1 MRPFCQIETD
11 DPGAQERSFGQLPAR
26 IIFKVY
32 QAVAVVDLDVEQ
44 VQQRKAE
51 NAGHFGT
58 ERPIGDSYGCFCL
71 TGEQEKKQK

>member
-11 DPGAQERSFGQLPAR
+11 DPRAQERLRAVTGEDYIQSL
-26 IIFKVY
+26 FKVY

-58 ERPIGDSYGCFCL
+58 ERPIGIPMDAFV
-71 TGEQEKKQK
+71 